1 MENFPIG
8 LLALIGL
15 ASFRLTRVIVYDKI
29 TEFIRA
35 PFHEERIEDGEV
47 YIVPK
52 GKGIRKWIGEL
63 ISCYWCTGVWVS
75 AGLLAAYAYFPKI
88 GIPAIL
94 LFAVAAI
101 ASIIET
107 IIGRLLGD

>member
-1 MENFPIG
+1 MENFSLE

-29 TEFIRA
+29 AEFIRA
-35 PFHEERIEDGEV
+35 PFLDEVTEDGDV

-52 GKGIRKWIGEL
+52 PGEIRKWIGEL
-63 ISCYWCTGVWVS
+63 ISCYWCTGMWVS
-75 AGLLAAYAYFPKI
+75 AGLLGVYFFIPKF
-88 GIPAIL
+88 GVPFIL
-94 LFAVAAI
+94 ILAVAAVG
-101 ASIIET
+101 SIIET

>member
-1 MENFPIG
+1 MENLSIG
-8 LLALIGL
+8 LFALLGL

-29 TEFIRA
+29 AEFIRA
-35 PFHEERIEDGEV
+35 PFLDEIIENGEV
-47 YIVPK
+47 YIAPK

-75 AGLLAAYAYFPKI
+75 GCLLGSYFFFPKI
-88 GIPAIL
+88 GIPIIL
-94 LFAVAAI
+94 VFAVAGVAG
-101 ASIIET
+101 IIET

>member
-1 MENFPIG
+1 MGNFTIG
-8 LLALIGL
+8 LFALIGL

-29 TEFIRA
+29 ADFIRA
-35 PFHEERIEDGEV
+35 PFLDEFIEEGEV
-47 YIVPK
+47 YISPK

-75 AGLLAAYAYFPKI
+75 AGLLGIYFFFPKI
-88 GIPAIL
+88 GIPIIL
-94 LFAVAAI
+94 VFSVAAVAG
-101 ASIIET
+101 IIET